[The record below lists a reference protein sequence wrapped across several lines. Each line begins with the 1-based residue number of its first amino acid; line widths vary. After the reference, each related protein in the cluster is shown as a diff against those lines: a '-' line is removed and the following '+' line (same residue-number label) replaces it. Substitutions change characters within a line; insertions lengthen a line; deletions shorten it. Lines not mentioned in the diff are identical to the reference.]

1 MRRLDDLARDYIVI
15 DYQSYVPVTPG
26 IVLIKAP
33 GHTPEHQMVYVR
45 LAYLFIG
52 DIGWTLDNVKE
63 LKLLPEATMQRI
75 GEFAPALMFELSWI
89 KEVMDHEGL
98 IVIPSHDDRLLTAKQ
113 LIDDKL
119 VQQ

>member
-1 MRRLDDLARDYIVI
+1 
-15 DYQSYVPVTPG
+15 
-26 IVLIKAP
+26 
-33 GHTPEHQMVYVR
+33 
-45 LAYLFIG
+45 
-52 DIGWTLDNVKE
+52 
-63 LKLLPEATMQRI
+63 MQRI
-75 GEFAPALMFELSWI
+75 GESAPALMFELSWI